1 MTWHDQWGWGVGG
14 VFVMVV
20 FMLLFWGAIIALV
33 VWAVRQFRPPGP
45 PPPPAHGGDPAMRIL
60 EERFARGE
68 IDADEFTRRRD
79 TLRGGPGG

>member
-79 TLRGGPGG
+79 ILRGGPAG